1 MVFCPICGISNVR
14 KNGIDSK
21 DVVTKS
27 GKKSY
32 RVQKYRCTN
41 MHVFRKNVPFSFS
54 DSFIE
59 YVVYVYLRCLS
70 LNTTVD
76 IVRATYEKEL
86 LTKQLVLDF
95 LVLVADALPTLDEI
109 DDLFTP
115 RRSGFIALDG
125 VWFSFN
131 KEEIVLLV
139 CFDPVTF
146 DVIAARFESDET
158 EEGYTRLLTSAIN
171 KLGAT
176 EIKGAYGDGDRGLIA
191 SLKKLIP
198 FVPFQLCVVH
208 KEMRM
213 GQFVPVK
220 SLHTSKQFTDQQKHE
235 IKTFQFLFREVIY
248 AKTKDDSVAAL
259 KRLGEY
265 VKQNPKERFLKAY
278 RSLNRNFAYTLTH
291 FNNPH
296 MHRDNNLLEC
306 FNGILKP
313 RLNLMKSF
321 KKEENLDRYLKL
333 FLLEFRFRP
342 LKESR
347 FKQRRGMTPL
357 EGGDVYLP
365 KYYNFLTFIRE
376 RFKLTF
382 QPKIPPKTTI

>member
-1 MVFCPICGISNVR
+1 MVFCPKC
-14 KNGIDSK
+14 KDSFVK
-21 DVVTKS
+21 KSGVVKKKVMAKS
-27 GKKSY
+27 GKRNISY
-32 RVQKYRCTN
+32 QAYRCNNNHYFTIAKGA
-41 MHVFRKNVPFSFS
+41 VFA
-54 DSFIE
+54 DSFVE
-59 YVVYVYLRCLS
+59 TVVYIYLRCLS

-76 IVRATYEKEL
+76 IIRMFYEEDVLSKG
-86 LTKQLVLDF
+86 QVLDF
-95 LVLVADALPTLDEI
+95 IEIVADKLPSLDEVDEI
-109 DDLFTP
+109 YTP
-115 RRSGFIALDG
+115 RHSGFIALDG

-146 DVIAARFESDET
+146 DVISARFEKDET
-158 EEGYTRLLTSAIN
+158 EEGYDRLLTTAIN
-171 KLGAT
+171 KLGAH
-176 EIKGAYGDGDRGLIA
+176 EIKGAYGDGDRGLIS

-220 SLHTSKQFTDQQKHE
+220 SLHNSKQFTDQQKHE

-248 AKTKDDSVAAL
+248 AKTKEESVEAL

-278 RSLNRNFAYTLTH
+278 RSLNRNFSYTLTH
-291 FNNPH
+291 FNHPH

-347 FKQRRGMTPL
+347 FKERRNQSPL
-357 EGGDVYLP
+357 QLGDVYLP
-365 KYYNFLTFIRE
+365 DSYNFITFLRKS
-376 RFKLTF
+376 FNLKF
-382 QPKIPPKTTI
+382 F